1 MDDRT
6 ATVLRVLAVQ
16 AAIVS
21 AAIHLLEGLPK
32 LAVYLPIL
40 SFADPRPYLFVPSA
54 LLLVG
59 LATVIVRGARH
70 RRLYSLSAGVL
81 LAYTVGYAWWHL
93 TDHGGL
99 VPSHEVT
106 NPVGEIA
113 AHLATDP
120 VAFVAFAAQVV
131 GVVAFLALFV
141 ADPELPQHSTR
152 DAGAAATSDT
162 RADAADA
169 ASEHAGDRADE

>member
-1 MDDRT
+1 MDHRT

-16 AAIVS
+16 AAVVS
-21 AAIHLLEGLPK
+21 VAIHLLEGLPK
-32 LAVYLPIL
+32 LAVYLPLL

-81 LAYTVGYAWWHL
+81 LAYVVGYAWWHL

-113 AHLATDP
+113 GHLATDP
-120 VAFVAFAAQVV
+120 VALVAFAAEIV
-131 GVVAFLALFV
+131 GAVAFLALFV
-141 ADPELPQHSTR
+141 ADPELPRHSTA
-152 DAGAAATSDT
+152 DADAAAG
-162 RADAADA
+162 ADAADVR
-169 ASEHAGDRADE
+169 SEAAGDSADE

>member
-1 MDDRT
+1 MDERT
-6 ATVLRVLAVQ
+6 ATVLRLLAVQ
-16 AAIVS
+16 AAVVS

-32 LAVYLPIL
+32 LLVYLPIL

-59 LATVIVRGARH
+59 LATVIVRGAHH

-81 LAYTVGYAWWHL
+81 LAYLVGYVWWHL

-106 NPVGEIA
+106 NPVGEIVG
-113 AHLATDP
+113 HLATDP
-120 VAFVAFAAQVV
+120 IAFVAFAAEIV

-141 ADPELPQHSTR
+141 ADPALPGTASP
-152 DAGAAATSDT
+152 D
-162 RADAADA
+162 ADAAGEPA
-169 ASEHAGDRADE
+169 PASADDQPTAGSADE

>member
-16 AAIVS
+16 AAVVS

-32 LAVYLPIL
+32 LAVYLPLL

-54 LLLVG
+54 LLLLG
-59 LATVIVRGARH
+59 LATVVVRGARH

-81 LAYTVGYAWWHL
+81 LAYILGYVWWHL

-99 VPSHEVT
+99 VPSHEVA
-106 NPVGEIA
+106 NPVAEIA
-113 AHLATDP
+113 GHLATDP

-131 GVVAFLALFV
+131 GTVAFLALFV
-141 ADPELPQHSTR
+141 ADPELPQNSTR
-152 DAGAAATSDT
+152 NAGTDST
-162 RADAADA
+162 DAAG
-169 ASEHAGDRADE
+169 EPTGDRADE